1 MVTITAKTTDD
12 EGVLN
17 ANSLTLTVS
26 NVAPSIALSGGSTVS
41 AGLPYTLSF
50 GQVTDP
56 GQDTVSAYNVRW
68 GDGETD
74 SYTTASPATHIYN
87 DLGVKSIVV
96 DLVDEDG
103 THPFAG
109 SHSVTV
115 INVPPTVNLTG
126 ASSVN
131 EGDVY
136 SLTLDAGSESF
147 VTLVVHW
154 GDGSTNSYT
163 TDGAKNHV
171 YNDGGIDV
179 VITVDRVPA
188 SVTNVGV
195 GSKTVTVIN
204 QPSSISFALG
214 SRYRSGGLGYTL
226 TLGAVSD
233 TGGNNV
239 TQIIVN
245 WGDGQSDTLE
255 IPFPTEALHT
265 YINGPANRTIT
276 VDLVDDDGT
285 NTAATLQVS
294 VLDVTPTVAFSGAD
308 SVDEGSHYTITV
320 GPVFDPGADVIT
332 QLTIH
337 WGDGSPNIFSPASSE
352 VTHTY
357 ADGTTNPTIT
367 VDVLDDDGLHVNAGS
382 FPLTVNNVAPTLSLG
397 GAEAI
402 DEGSLY
408 TLTLGNVVDPG

>member
-1 MVTITAKTTDD
+1 M
-12 EGVLN
+12 
-17 ANSLTLTVS
+17 
-26 NVAPSIALSGGSTVS
+26 
-41 AGLPYTLSF
+41 
-50 GQVTDP
+50 
-56 GQDTVSAYNVRW
+56 
-68 GDGETD
+68 
-74 SYTTASPATHIYN
+74 
-87 DLGVKSIVV
+87 
-96 DLVDEDG
+96 
-103 THPFAG
+103 
-109 SHSVTV
+109 
-115 INVPPTVNLTG
+115 
-126 ASSVN
+126 
-131 EGDVY
+131 
-136 SLTLDAGSESF
+136 
-147 VTLVVHW
+147 
-154 GDGSTNSYT
+154 
-163 TDGAKNHV
+163 
-171 YNDGGIDV
+171 
-179 VITVDRVPA
+179 
-188 SVTNVGV
+188 
-195 GSKTVTVIN
+195 
-204 QPSSISFALG
+204 
-214 SRYRSGGLGYTL
+214 
-226 TLGAVSD
+226 
-233 TGGNNV
+233 

-408 TLTLGNVVDPG
+408 TLTLGNVVEPG